1 MEDAPQ
7 EDDLQD
13 FCRQE
18 VAPYTISSKGLIA
31 ERTWLSRKKTSS
43 LLLL

>member
-7 EDDLQD
+7 EDGLRD
-13 FCRQE
+13 FCRLE

>member
-1 MEDAPQ
+1 MEDGLQ
-7 EDDLQD
+7 EGDLRD

-31 ERTWLSRKKTSS
+31 ERTRLSRKKTSS